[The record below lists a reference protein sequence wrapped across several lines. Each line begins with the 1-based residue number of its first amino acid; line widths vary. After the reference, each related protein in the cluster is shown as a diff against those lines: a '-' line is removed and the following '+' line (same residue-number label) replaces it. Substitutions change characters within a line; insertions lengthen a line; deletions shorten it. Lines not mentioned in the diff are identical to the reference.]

1 MPMLR
6 LACLL
11 GSAITLVA
19 CSSDSTT
26 SGDAGAGARDG
37 AADGATAAL
46 PSCVTEGLQCQ
57 PKGCNAGYEP
67 LPAYDCGAGG
77 GSCCGKSVPKLD
89 AATDATTARDAGA
102 D

>member
-1 MPMLR
+1 MKMR
-6 LACLL
+6 ALAGLF
-11 GSAITLVA
+11 GVFAIVA
-19 CSSDSTT
+19 CSSEANL
-26 SGDAGAGARDG
+26 SGDAGTGVRDG
-37 AADGATAAL
+37 AVDAPKGAL

-57 PKGCNAGYEP
+57 PKGCNAGYDP

-89 AATDATTARDAGA
+89 AATDATPAHDAGA

>member
-1 MPMLR
+1 MKMR
-6 LACLL
+6 ALACLL
-11 GSAITLVA
+11 GGFALVA
-19 CSSDSTT
+19 CSSESTS
-26 SGDAGAGARDG
+26 SGDAGTGVRDG
-37 AADGATAAL
+37 AVDAPSGAL

-89 AATDATTARDAGA
+89 AASDATMARDAGA